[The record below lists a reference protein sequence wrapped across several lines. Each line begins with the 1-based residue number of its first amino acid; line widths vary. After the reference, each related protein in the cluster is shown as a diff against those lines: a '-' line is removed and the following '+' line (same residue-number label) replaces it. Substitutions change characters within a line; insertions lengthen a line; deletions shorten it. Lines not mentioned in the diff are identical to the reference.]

1 MTNFQISDFLTE
13 FTYHLNFM
21 FKQFLDEDFYSLTV
35 ASMILLNFGKILMF
49 TLIINKRAI
58 ICENLFN
65 SSILIIVY

>member
-1 MTNFQISDFLTE
+1 
-13 FTYHLNFM
+13 M